1 MSMAIWYFLFR
12 RHQIIGKLD
21 EGSECVLSE
30 AAFMSTAEQASKTLI
45 TSLSWHLT
53 ASMNTVS
60 PSLFLSSHCIC
71 ASSVSSL
78 RQSILP
84 TLMAHWANVTP
95 MLVFI
100 LKSML

>member
-1 MSMAIWYFLFR
+1 MAIWYFLFR

-60 PSLFLSSHCIC
+60 PSLFLSSHRIF
-71 ASSVSSL
+71 
-78 RQSILP
+78 RQQPEAVNIAHSYG
-84 TLMAHWANVTP
+84 TLGECHPDVGLYFEVNVVTA
-95 MLVFI
+95 
-100 LKSML
+100 